1 VKKDRQ
7 SNKQQSRLLIC
18 ILHIV
23 CSIQPKINNRMA
35 KTGAERL
42 EKKTTVTPSD
52 QIKLLGFRGA
62 LLVVIVVVIT

>member
-1 VKKDRQ
+1 
-7 SNKQQSRLLIC
+7 
-18 ILHIV
+18 
-23 CSIQPKINNRMA
+23 MA